1 MKTIIL
7 PTHWSIAA
15 IAIFLVS
22 LNSFAF
28 QLDFTIETEN
38 TTLSGTTVVSSTRNN
53 GDPRINASN
62 NTMVTLNT
70 TGSSAFTVTGVPS
83 VGTYKLRIY
92 HFNNGTTQDA
102 SLTVNGTTQNITLLE
117 SNFEYEDTAKFTDID
132 INLNAGANTI
142 SISHIGAG
150 GSALILDYF
159 NVSSPYNVYYISND
173 GDDSNDGLTP
183 ATAWE
188 TYTNVNAALAT
199 NNNGGY
205 ATGGDQFLFKS
216 GDTFIGQLLVNRSG
230 DPGNPIVISNYGVGN
245 LPILT
250 GADASIQD
258 YVHAIKLTNTSNII
272 LSNLAIQNDRL
283 ENDRYAVWQE
293 ENSYGIL
300 CLANKW
306 GGITSN
312 MVFRNLEITNILS
325 VTIPDPS
332 DFNGFKV
339 TGIYFESAEN
349 HDGSTSPA
357 ATDVGFDNVLI
368 EDCYFSNTGKAGVQ
382 AIHKGD
388 WDATNT
394 DWGINRNSNFII
406 KNNHFY
412 RTGGS
417 GIILSKMHNALVENN
432 NFDQTGYDAT
442 PNNDADF
449 FDDRLANRGS
459 GMWVF
464 RCKNVIAQYN
474 RAYGAHGSND
484 SYGMHID
491 FGNEDIIYQYNY
503 SEMNEGFVEILGENN
518 RCTYRFNVS
527 VNDGD
532 RPTKGYTF
540 WVSQYAG
547 TGNDV
552 SSNNSYIYNNTV
564 YLDKNFS
571 PDIKLYGKN
580 IYVYNNILIEDSP
593 SGVIG
598 QSVDIQIDNG
608 FQLDMS
614 HNIWRGNVS
623 TNFRNGTAPRWSNT
637 NWSNSN
643 PQIVN
648 AGATSESGYNINN
661 SSGAI
666 DQGRMFTQPPFAA
679 GGNGIFANIPVYP
692 TEDIFGNTVDIA
704 TYPPNIGASNN
715 FNSNS
720 VLGVSSFEE
729 TTLFGL
735 YPNPVKDKINLNLSQ
750 ELNNPTVHV
759 FDVMGKQV
767 YMSNQTM
774 NQGVNLI
781 DLPSNIRNGI
791 YFLKL
796 TDTNKSQTEQFIL
809 YR

>member
-1 MKTIIL
+1 MKKIT
-7 PTHWSIAA
+7 PTTHWSIVL
-15 IAIFLVS
+15 IALFLIS
-22 LNSFAF
+22 FNGFAF
-28 QLDFTIETEN
+28 QFNYSVEAE
-38 TTLSGTTVVSSTRNN
+38 GTNLTGTNSISSTRGN

-62 NTMVTLNT
+62 NTMVTLNA
-70 TGSSAFTVTGVPS
+70 TGSSSFTVTGVPS
-83 VGTYKLRIY
+83 AGTYKMRIY
-92 HFNNGTTQDA
+92 HFNGGITQDA
-102 SLTVNGTTQNITLLE
+102 TLSVNGVSETITLE
-117 SNFEYEDTAKFTDID
+117 TSNWEYEDTAKFTTLEV
-132 INLNAGANTI
+132 NLNSGDNPI
-142 SISHIGAG
+142 IISHLATDI
-150 GSALILDYF
+150 ILDYIEITE
-159 NVSSPYNVYYISND
+159 NYNTYYISATGN
-173 GDDSNDGLTP
+173 DSNDGLSPSTP
-183 ATAWE
+183 WQT
-188 TYTNVNAALAT
+188 TLNVNAALAT

-205 ATGGDQFLFKS
+205 ATAGDQFLFKS
-216 GDTFIGQLLVNRSG
+216 GDTFIGELLVNRSG
-230 DPGNPIVISNYGVGN
+230 DPGNPLVISNYGPGA
-245 LPILT
+245 LPIIT
-250 GADASIQD
+250 GADASIDD
-258 YVHAIKLTNTSNII
+258 YVQAVKLTNTSNII

-283 ENDRYAVWQE
+283 ENNRYAEWQE

-312 MVFRNLEITNILS
+312 MIFRNLEITNILS
-325 VTIPDPS
+325 PSIPDPS

-349 HDGSTSPA
+349 HDGSSTPA

-503 SEMNEGFVEILGENN
+503 SEKNEGFVEILGENN

-547 TGNDV
+547 TGNNV
-552 SSNNSYIYNNTV
+552 SSDNSYIYNNTV
-564 YLDKNFS
+564 YLDENYT
-571 PDIKLYGKN
+571 PDMYFHGKN
-580 IYVYNNILIEDSP
+580 IYVYNNILIEDSA

-598 QSVDIQIDNG
+598 QSVDLQIDNG
-608 FQLDMS
+608 SRLYMS
-614 HNIWRGNVS
+614 NNMYQGNVH
-623 TNFRNGTAPRWSNT
+623 NNLINGTNARWTNT
-637 NWSNSN
+637 NWYNSN
-643 PQIVN
+643 PDFITPGDTEE
-648 AGATSESGYNINN
+648 AGYDISG
-661 SSGAI
+661 SSSAI
-666 DQGRMFTQPPFAA
+666 DLGLSFPQPPFGAH
-679 GGNGIFANIPVYP
+679 GTGIFAEIPEYP
-692 TEDIFGNTVDIA
+692 EHDNFGNTVDINNFA
-704 TYPPNIGASNN
+704 PNIGASNS
-715 FNSNS
+715 FNANS
-720 VLGVSSFEE
+720 VLGTDRFEE
-729 TTLFGL
+729 TMLFGL

-750 ELNNPTVHV
+750 ELINPTIQV

-767 YMSNQTM
+767 FAANQSM
-774 NQGVNLI
+774 NQGENLI

-791 YFLKL
+791 YFLKVSDSN
-796 TDTNKSQTEQFIL
+796 TSQTEQFIL